1 MSMFDE
7 FAESLS
13 GKVSPTR
20 LFPTAPATATVP
32 VETVTIPVETPVKAS
47 PAPTTEPYFRV
58 KSTEEVIDKL
68 ATAGAKGVSFARGL
82 FEKIKHKMEQRD
94 IEKLE
99 KEIAS
104 LEEEKKKALEEA
116 GLRAKKEA
124 LEKEL
129 VELKKPKLESV
140 V

>member
-7 FAESLS
+7 FAESVAE
-13 GKVSPTR
+13 KVSPTR
-20 LFPTAPATATVP
+20 LFPTAPAPTT
-32 VETVTIPVETPVKAS
+32 TIIETPVKEVSA
-47 PAPTTEPYFRV
+47 PAPEPYFRV

-68 ATAGAKGVSFARGL
+68 ATTGAKGISFARGL

-99 KEIAS
+99 KEIAN

-129 VELKKPKLESV
+129 AELKKPKLESV